1 MFEVKKGLNSTVEI
15 KGEIEA
21 SVFEQARPEAIK
33 HLSEKVNIDGFRKGH
48 VPENVLEKHVGEI
61 AILEEMAHIT
71 ISKNYGK
78 ILLEN
83 KIDAIGYPNIQITKL
98 AKGNPLGFTIT
109 VAVVP
114 EMTLPDYKKIAK
126 EINSEEKDLEVTE
139 EDMKTA
145 FKHLQNM
152 RAREEKVSEE
162 DIKAGKLPEI
172 DDDYAKKLGD
182 FKNVDEL
189 KGKIKENI
197 KQDKEAQAI
206 EKNRLKIIE
215 KVIEETKIE
224 IPDVLIKS
232 ETEKIKHKVRTDIEN
247 MGLKFDD
254 YLKHLN
260 KTIEDLEKD
269 WKVDAE
275 KRAKMQLIVAEIAK
289 EEKLKVDAEKVAE
302 EVKKITEN
310 YKDADLQNAQYYV
323 QSVLLNEEVFK
334 FLENQK

>member
-1 MFEVKKGLNSTVEI
+1 MPTMFEVKKGLNSTVEI

-126 EINSEEKDLEVTE
+126 EINT
-139 EDMKTA
+139 
-145 FKHLQNM
+145 Q
-152 RAREEKVSEE
+152 
-162 DIKAGKLPEI
+162 
-172 DDDYAKKLGD
+172 KK
-182 FKNVDEL
+182 
-189 KGKIKENI
+189 
-197 KQDKEAQAI
+197 
-206 EKNRLKIIE
+206 
-215 KVIEETKIE
+215 
-224 IPDVLIKS
+224 LIKS
-232 ETEKIKHKVRTDIEN
+232 I
-247 MGLKFDD
+247 
-254 YLKHLN
+254 
-260 KTIEDLEKD
+260 
-269 WKVDAE
+269 WK
-275 KRAKMQLIVAEIAK
+275 KPRK
-289 EEKLKVDAEKVAE
+289 
-302 EVKKITEN
+302 
-310 YKDADLQNAQYYV
+310 
-323 QSVLLNEEVFK
+323 
-334 FLENQK
+334 

>member
-48 VPENVLEKHVGEI
+48 APENVLEKHVGEI

-189 KGKIKENI
+189 KEKIKENI

-310 YKDADLQNAQYYV
+310 YKDADPQNAQYYV